1 MSSKIHHTAIIE
13 SKSSLGEGVSVGPY
27 AIVEEGSEIGDN
39 SVLESHSVIKKWAR
53 IGKNVRVGHFSVVG
67 GDPQHLDFDRQT
79 QSFASIGSNS
89 RLGEGVTV
97 HRSIRE
103 NQTTT
108 VGSETF
114 LMTNSHVA
122 HDCILEKR
130 VILANGVLLGGHV
143 EIGEQVFVG
152 GGTAVHQFVR
162 IGKGAM
168 IGGLA
173 EISKDVG
180 PNLLVVGRN
189 QAYGLNLVGLKRRG
203 VEEQEIQN
211 LKRLFKELL
220 LKPVSI
226 SKLAKDHLENPNF
239 RLTSLSREFLEFYQS
254 GTRGFARYQKE

>member
-1 MSSKIHHTAIIE
+1 M
-13 SKSSLGEGVSVGPY
+13 
-27 AIVEEGSEIGDN
+27 
-39 SVLESHSVIKKWAR
+39 
-53 IGKNVRVGHFSVVG
+53 
-67 GDPQHLDFDRQT
+67 
-79 QSFASIGSNS
+79 
-89 RLGEGVTV
+89 
-97 HRSIRE
+97 
-103 NQTTT
+103 
-108 VGSETF
+108 
-114 LMTNSHVA
+114 
-122 HDCILEKR
+122 
-130 VILANGVLLGGHV
+130 LGGHV

-189 QAYGLNLVGLKRRG
+189 QAYGLNQVGLKRRG
-203 VEEQEIQN
+203 VKEQEIQN

-226 SKLAKDHLENPNF
+226 SKLAKDHLENPNCQ
-239 RLTSLSREFLEFYQS
+239 LTSLSREFLEFYQS